1 MSDLSNIPRYRLE
14 QELEAR
20 GWLNEDDAGY
30 DKPEDIVH
38 SEIREAGH
46 RFARGDIADALY
58 YLERALP
65 DTFRGL
71 ADVVR
76 QPR

>member
-1 MSDLSNIPRYRLE
+1 MEEQFQDIGVIDRRLN
-14 QELEAR
+14 QMR
-20 GWLNEDDAGY
+20 NTGRDRPYDADTIDMHGIY
-30 DKPEDIVH
+30 
-38 SEIREAGH
+38 EAGH

-71 ADVVR
+71 ADIVR